1 MQKMKPILRLLLPLG
16 LSLLGCA
23 RGGFTPS
30 ECRIIE
36 NSDSVMYVT
45 TIWHPSDSLLLRTP
59 STDLPPQ
66 ALRSPL
72 MRTLVAKMNR
82 TVLSPQQDGVGLA
95 APQVGINRRVIVVWR
110 EDKPGQPFETYANV
124 HLEARLGDTLRGP
137 EGCLSVPPYRGT
149 VPRSETVIVSYIDME
164 TLQPHRDTVQG
175 YAAIIFQHECDHLDG
190 KLYIDRADTVFYND
204 AWAAERAAFDY
215 SRPAWME

>member
-30 ECRIIE
+30 ERRIIE
-36 NSDSVMYVT
+36 QSDSVMYVMT
-45 TIWHPSDSLLLRTP
+45 VGHPSDSLLLRTP

-72 MRTLVAKMNR
+72 LQTLVAKMNQ
-82 TVLSPQQDGVGLA
+82 TVLDPRQDGVGLA
-95 APQVGINRRVIVVWR
+95 APQVGINRRVIVLWR
-110 EDKPGQPFETYANV
+110 EDKPGQPFETYVNV
-124 HLEARLGDTLRGP
+124 HLEERLGNIVTGP
-137 EGCLSVPPYRGT
+137 EGCLSVPPYRGM
-149 VPRSETVIVSYIDME
+149 VPRSECVIVSYLDAY
-164 TLQPHRDTVQG
+164 TLQPHRDTVRG

-190 KLYIDRADTVFYND
+190 ILYIDRADTVFLD
-204 AWAAERAAFDY
+204 TDWAAQRKEFDY
-215 SRPAWME
+215 SRPDWME